1 MSPEIRPLEP
11 FAQLPG
17 DSAQNNTTEVPLSLN
32 PDFNPTLEPGLQI
45 NTEPPK
51 VNFEKTDL
59 GNGRN
64 PILKD
69 EDVLLD
75 LPPQYPQDSFKVV
88 KKVGFPLLAVGTIV
102 ALLFIAKR

>member
-1 MSPEIRPLEP
+1 MNPKIRPLEP

-17 DSAQNNTTEVPLSLN
+17 DSASNSTTEVPLRVN
-32 PDFNPTLEPGLQI
+32 PDFSPTLEPGLQI
-45 NTEPPK
+45 NTEVPE

-59 GNGRN
+59 GNGN

-75 LPPQYPQDSFKVV
+75 IPPQYPQDSSKVV

>member
-1 MSPEIRPLEP
+1 MNPEIRPLEP

-17 DSAQNNTTEVPLSLN
+17 DSAQNNTTEVPLNVN

-51 VNFEKTDL
+51 VNFEKTDW
-59 GNGRN
+59 GNGGN
-64 PILKD
+64 PILD
-69 EDVLLD
+69 ADARLNI
-75 LPPQYPQDSFKVV
+75 PPQYPQDSSKVV
-88 KKVGFPLLAVGTIV
+88 KKVGLPLLAVGTIV

>member
-11 FAQLPG
+11 FAQFPG
-17 DSAQNNTTEVPLSLN
+17 ASEQNSTTEVPLSVN

-51 VNFEKTDL
+51 VNFEKIDL

-64 PILKD
+64 TALEAD
-69 EDVLLD
+69 AWLA